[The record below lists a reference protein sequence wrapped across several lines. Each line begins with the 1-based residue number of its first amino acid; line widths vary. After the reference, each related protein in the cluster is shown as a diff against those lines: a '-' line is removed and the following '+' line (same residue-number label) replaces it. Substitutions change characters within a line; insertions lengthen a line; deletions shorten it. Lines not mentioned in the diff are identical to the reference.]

1 MPFYAAYP
9 LSNLTPAPYNP
20 RHLEDDAFLALQ
32 RSIRILGMI
41 KPVIATSDG
50 RILAGHQRLKA
61 AQALG
66 MTSSPVYIV
75 AGIDPVSEMR
85 FNQLHNGTDLDTGDE
100 HVTVP
105 ACAGLGY
112 YDVPAKQIQGTYRAK
127 GGTLRVAIADLLTK
141 FGNWGGIV
149 ANQKG
154 ECLTGAQ
161 YALSCRQIGMP
172 CRVYYVMDEQTSLVR
187 GLFRRSYGEFDYSKL
202 PLATYMQTFAQLHR
216 IREDAEG
223 RPIGVRAP
231 FYDHVYIPN
240 FKPGERILDFG
251 CGQADYVRML
261 QKQGVRIWG
270 MEFYFRA
277 GRGLNTPAIHGMAD
291 SLFQTLRTH
300 GRFDTVIC
308 EFVLNSTDRNAAE
321 TAVMTCLN
329 AFCKMGGSIYAS
341 GRTRASTEREL
352 TNTADTVA
360 NLSFL
365 DKDGYSAI
373 AQQGRWLYQKY
384 HTKSQALDLA
394 HTYIGPNA
402 TYGELSGM
410 ETCFLIQGRK
420 EVELAPVLVE
430 EALDY
435 EFNLQWPDGHT
446 VHRHREAKDAWR
458 AALALER

>member
-1 MPFYAAYP
+1 MFYAEYP

-20 RHLEDDAFLALQ
+20 RHLEDEAFLALQ
-32 RSIRILGMI
+32 RSIRTLGMI

-50 RILAGHQRLKA
+50 RILAGHQRQKA
-61 AQALG
+61 ALAIGLE
-66 MTSSPVYIV
+66 TSPVYV
-75 AGIDPVSEMR
+75 VDGIDPVSEMR

-105 ACAGLGY
+105 PCAHLGY
-112 YDVPAKQIQGTYRAK
+112 HDVPSSSIKGTHRAT
-127 GGTLRVAIADLLTK
+127 GGTLRVAIADLLTR

-154 ECLTGAQ
+154 ECLSGAQ

-172 CRVYYVMDEQTSLVR
+172 CRVYYVSDEQTSLVR
-187 GLFRRSYGEFDYSKL
+187 GLFRRPYGEFDYSKL
-202 PLATYMQTFAQLHR
+202 PKATYMQTFAQLHR
-216 IREDAEG
+216 VREDEEG
-223 RPIGVRAP
+223 RPVGVRAP

-251 CGQADYVRML
+251 CGQADYVRLL
-261 QKQGVRIWG
+261 QKDGVRIWG

-277 GRGLNTPAIHGMAD
+277 GRGLNTTAIHAMAA
-291 SLFQTLRTH
+291 SLFETLKTQ

-321 TAVMTCLN
+321 AAVMTCLN
-329 AFCKMGGSIYAS
+329 AFCKPGGYIYAS

-352 TNTADTVA
+352 TNTADTQA
-360 NLSFL
+360 SLSFL
-365 DKDGYSAI
+365 DRDGYSAL

-384 HTKSQALDLA
+384 HTKSQATDLA

-410 ETCFLIQGRK
+410 ETCFLIHGRK
-420 EVELAPVLVE
+420 EVELPADVVE
-430 EALDY
+430 AALDY

-446 VHRHREAKDAWR
+446 VNRHREAKDAWH
-458 AALALER
+458 AALELER